1 MNLLQKLSHHRSREL
16 TFQLLSTF
24 SWKNISIYT
33 QPMICS
39 PCYQFWVCTSNYKN
53 QCICSIFLFCFSFIL
68 MFHLHRGDCVIYKCW
83 LKITKDIWKRENQLR
98 QMVIEYYVLCNIS
111 VTIPAI
117 FKNDAIFVVVVP
129 SFSNKWHPVK
139 PVCS

>member
-1 MNLLQKLSHHRSREL
+1 MNFLQKLSHHRLREL

-24 SWKNISIYT
+24 SWKNIYIYT
-33 QPMICS
+33 QPSFGCAHQIITIS
-39 PCYQFWVCTSNYKN
+39 VS
-53 QCICSIFLFCFSFIL
+53 CSICLFCFSFIL

-111 VTIPAI
+111 VTSPAI
-117 FKNDAIFVVVVP
+117 FKNGAIFVVVVP